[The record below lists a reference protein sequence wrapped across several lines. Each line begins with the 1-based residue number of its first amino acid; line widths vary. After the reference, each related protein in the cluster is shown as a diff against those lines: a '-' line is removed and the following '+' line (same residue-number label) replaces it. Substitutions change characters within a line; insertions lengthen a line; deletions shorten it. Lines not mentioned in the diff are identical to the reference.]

1 MADFGLQFLNGF
13 GESSDVEVLP
23 ANDLENKSADSY
35 SASVVDSD
43 FETINTLV
51 AKDWGEKFDEKFIME
66 HAQTQLPTQPAPQTA
81 PQSSNSDSINLSFTM
96 RDAVIFGAGAIAAM
110 IIGKLIK

>member
-1 MADFGLQFLNGF
+1 MTDFGLQFLNGF

-43 FETINTLV
+43 FETNNTLV
-51 AKDWGEKFDEKFIME
+51 AKDWAE
-66 HAQTQLPTQPAPQTA
+66 HLKEYAQPQLPTQPA